1 MSNGQ
6 IEPWGFPPSSTP
18 GATINTF
25 QDILSLAQDPVF
37 LLQQGFITPE
47 AMLQYIQ
54 SVITQPVLQSTD
66 YDTEALRA
74 FTPSADTTLQ
84 GAYDLI
90 DNGMTVNQVRAKMLE
105 DMAKANGGSLTT
117 TEVSV
122 IDAKMKDVEE
132 YARRKSNFDQ
142 LQEKQATGEWQL
154 DPVTGQVKAQR
165 EDARQILSAAGL
177 EGLGS
182 LPELWQPIPDQ
193 ALMSQALAKYG
204 QADEARN
211 SWIEL
216 GKKAAKDSQLMA
228 KAVYDQFLTGQPK
241 ATTPVRQPKGAA
253 GAKRTGIQGVGTPR
267 ETQPTRGFGGRGAS
281 GEFGVSGPA
290 PKVKESSF
298 PAGRTGGAGS
308 ARFGGQATPTPT
320 GNTNA
325 DIIARMTPQQRDQW
339 AKMAASYAGRAAQES
354 SSTQKRAAANR
365 QTAESKFLEAQR
377 DETAA
382 MQAAVVP
389 ALQWLMNAPMA
400 ASYVAQPAPESMAG
414 KRTPRTLSDQE
425 IETMAN
431 MIAGGMA

>member
-37 LLQQGFITPE
+37 LLQEGFITPE

-66 YDTEALRA
+66 YDTKALRN
-74 FTPSADTTLQ
+74 FTPSADTTLH

-142 LQEKQATGEWQL
+142 LEEKQATGEWQL

-177 EGLGS
+177 EGLAS

-193 ALMSQALAKYG
+193 ALMSQALANYG
-204 QADEARN
+204 RSDEARSN
-211 SWIEL
+211 WIEL
-216 GKKAAKDSQLMA
+216 GKKAAKESQKIA
-228 KAVYDQFLTGQPK
+228 QQAYDKFLSEQPK
-241 ATTPVRQPKGAA
+241 AKPKVEKSGQPGTRERQETAS
-253 GAKRTGIQGVGTPR
+253 R
-267 ETQPTRGFGGRGAS
+267 EAEAILGGGAS
-281 GEFGVSGPA
+281 FAPPSARSGIRQVVEA
-290 PKVKESSF
+290 PK
-298 PAGRTGGAGS
+298 
-308 ARFGGQATPTPT
+308 

-354 SSTQKRAAANR
+354 SSTQKKAAANR

-377 DETAA
+377 NETAA
-382 MQAAVVP
+382 MRAAVVP

-400 ASYVAQPAPESMAG
+400 ASYVAQPAPEKTTG
-414 KRTPRTLSDQE
+414 KAAPRTLSDQE